1 MFELVIMASG
11 NREQNIQT
19 IIMLTEIIEI
29 DREQCYPY
37 WPDYGTIDS
46 LESGDLSILARSKVV
61 KEDYQISTFLLRRK
75 GVSYTCTYTEKVERV
90 FLTIFSYIYLLR
102 ILIQYNYMYFPLNYR
117 FLTI

>member
-1 MFELVIMASG
+1 MYDVITLYHVFELIMMVSC

-19 IIMLTEIIEI
+19 IIMLTEIIER

-46 LESGDLSILARSKVV
+46 LESGDISILARSKLV

-75 GVSYTCTYTEKVERV
+75 GVSYTVYLIVTWV
-90 FLTIFSYIYLLR
+90 FLTNFSCTYLL
-102 ILIQYNYMYFPLNYR
+102 
-117 FLTI
+117 